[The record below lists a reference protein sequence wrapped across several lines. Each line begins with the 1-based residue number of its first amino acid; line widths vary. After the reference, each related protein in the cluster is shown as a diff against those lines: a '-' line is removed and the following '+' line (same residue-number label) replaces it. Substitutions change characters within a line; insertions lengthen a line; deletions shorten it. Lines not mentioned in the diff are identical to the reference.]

1 MAAGPGPS
9 GFSLLSSR
17 MGDGVLGGGL
27 VPPAVAASR
36 PRAATSIGDRA
47 AVPGLRA
54 PRKERRETG
63 MAVLLAARCGPIL
76 PDRLAHGEGKLYECS
91 LARSAAAEIKVRESQ
106 VVPSSFASG
115 GACVRAAAPGSS
127 ATGRA
132 SPTTGPAGFI
142 ASGASG
148 GPGRPELDL
157 LQQRLLPGPLGPSR
171 AEAG

>member
-17 MGDGVLGGGL
+17 MGDGVSGGGF

-76 PDRLAHGEGKLYECS
+76 PDPLAHGEGKLYECS
-91 LARSAAAEIKVRESQ
+91 PARSGAAERKVRESQ
-106 VVPSSFASG
+106 VAPASFASR
-115 GACVRAAAPGSS
+115 GASARAACA
-127 ATGRA
+127 AA
-132 SPTTGPAGFI
+132 N
-142 ASGASG
+142 
-148 GPGRPELDL
+148 
-157 LQQRLLPGPLGPSR
+157 
-171 AEAG
+171 